1 MTRLGAPS
9 PQAPGHTRG
18 VLSVAARI
26 RFRDVLVLQGPP
38 LMGLAL
44 AWDPSVALRPWIVP
58 VFLVANACLVA
69 HVFGLNDWAGITAD
83 QQDSNKADRTFLALG
98 VSRAQM
104 GVLAASLGVA
114 SLGLFSLVS
123 WSSALLA
130 AAVVG
135 LSLAYSH
142 PVLGGK
148 GIPIVSSLLHLAG
161 GTVHFLLGYGV
172 ARPIDA
178 GGLLLGLYF
187 GLIFAA
193 GHLSQEVAD
202 HDADRRVGLRT
213 AAVRAGKRRV
223 FVASF
228 ALFTLSV
235 GLALALGLGGIAP
248 PLLAVAAA
256 AVYPVHGLSF
266 WRALRAG
273 LTFPVVDRY
282 RTRYRLLYALVGLA
296 VALSL
301 PWRP

>member
-1 MTRLGAPS
+1 
-9 PQAPGHTRG
+9 
-18 VLSVAARI
+18 
-26 RFRDVLVLQGPP
+26 
-38 LMGLAL
+38 MGLLL

-104 GVLAASLGVA
+104 GVLVASLGVA
-114 SLGLFSLVS
+114 SLSLFSLLS
-123 WSSALLA
+123 WSSVLLA

-142 PVLGGK
+142 PILGGK
-148 GIPIVSSLLHLAG
+148 GMPIVSSLLHLAG

-202 HDADRRVGLRT
+202 HDADRRAGLRT

-248 PLLAVAAA
+248 PLLAVAVA

-266 WRALRAG
+266 RHALRAG

-282 RTRYRLLYALVGLA
+282 RTRYRLLYALVGVA

>member
-1 MTRLGAPS
+1 
-9 PQAPGHTRG
+9 
-18 VLSVAARI
+18 
-26 RFRDVLVLQGPP
+26 
-38 LMGLAL
+38 MGLAL
-44 AWDPSVALRPWIVP
+44 AWNPSPLLRLWTVP
-58 VFLVANACLVA
+58 VFLLANVCLVA
-69 HVFGLNDWAGITAD
+69 HVFSLNDWAGITVD
-83 QQDSNKADRTFLALG
+83 QHDANKASRTFLALG
-98 VSRAQM
+98 VSKAQM
-104 GVLAASLGVA
+104 GMLAASLGVA
-114 SLGLFSLVS
+114 SLGLFTLLS

-142 PVLGGK
+142 PRFGGK
-148 GIPIVSSLLHLAG
+148 GIPVGSSLLHLAG
-161 GTVHFLLGYGV
+161 GAVHFLLGYGV

-178 GGLLLGLYF
+178 SGLLLGFYF

-202 HDADRRVGLRT
+202 HDADRRSGLRT
-213 AAVRAGKRRV
+213 AAVRVGPRRA

-248 PLLAVAAA
+248 PLLAVATA
-256 AVYPVHGLSF
+256 AVYPFHGLSF
-266 WRALRAG
+266 WRTLRAG
-273 LTFPVVDRY
+273 LTFQAVDRY

-301 PWRP
+301 PWRS